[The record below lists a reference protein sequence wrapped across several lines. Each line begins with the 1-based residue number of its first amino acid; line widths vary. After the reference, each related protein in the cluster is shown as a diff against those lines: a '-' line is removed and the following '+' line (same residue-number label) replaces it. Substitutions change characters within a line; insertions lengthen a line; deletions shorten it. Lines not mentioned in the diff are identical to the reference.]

1 MDSIGFAVVGSTGVI
16 GRVHIDA
23 INNVDGARLIGVSA
37 VRPGPLRQQAEELGV
52 KPYTSLEE
60 LLDDP
65 EVDVITIATPHPSHE
80 SIALSAFASGK
91 HVLTEKPMAATVSE
105 AESMVKA
112 ARTSGMTL
120 GVLFNQRFRPEVRK
134 MHELIKKGV
143 LGDIYRTL
151 LVHAS
156 LRTQDYYDRRPW
168 RGTWDEEGGGVL
180 INQAIHPLDLL
191 QWLGGMPRTVT
202 AAVRTLKHTI
212 EVEDFASA
220 LLEYENGGQGMV
232 HCNTVQSPD
241 QLRLE
246 FWGERGGLILSD
258 RSLTLHRLDVPVSKF
273 IDTDKTIAFASPP
286 SQEEIFSLG
295 PGRNGHEAVIDDFV
309 HALLEGREPAITGEE
324 GVKSQELVAAITLS
338 GCRGSTVQL
347 PLDRQVYDSLLKE
360 LKGLRRLP
368 NSP

>member
-1 MDSIGFAVVGSTGVI
+1 M
-16 GRVHIDA
+16 
-23 INNVDGARLIGVSA
+23 
-37 VRPGPLRQQAEELGV
+37 
-52 KPYTSLEE
+52 
-60 LLDDP
+60 
-65 EVDVITIATPHPSHE
+65 
-80 SIALSAFASGK
+80 
-91 HVLTEKPMAATVSE
+91 
-105 AESMVKA
+105 
-112 ARTSGMTL
+112 
-120 GVLFNQRFRPEVRK
+120 
-134 MHELIKKGV
+134 
-143 LGDIYRTL
+143 
-151 LVHAS
+151 
-156 LRTQDYYDRRPW
+156 
-168 RGTWDEEGGGVL
+168 L

-202 AAVRTLKHTI
+202 AIVRTLKHAI

-258 RSLTLHRLDVPVSKF
+258 RSLTFHRLDVPVSEF

-286 SQEEIFSLG
+286 SQEETFSLG

-309 HALLEGREPAITGEE
+309 RALLEGREPAITGEE
-324 GVKSQELVAAITLS
+324 GVKAQELVAAITLS

-347 PLDRQVYDSLLKE
+347 PLDRQVYDSLLEE
-360 LKGLRRLP
+360 LKSLRRLP